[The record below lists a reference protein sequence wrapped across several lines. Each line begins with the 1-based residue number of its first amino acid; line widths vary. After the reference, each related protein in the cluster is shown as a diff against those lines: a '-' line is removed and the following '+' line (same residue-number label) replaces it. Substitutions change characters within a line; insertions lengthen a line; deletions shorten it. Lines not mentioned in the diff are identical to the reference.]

1 MNRKVLFAAALIFSS
16 LFLEIPAQQKDVS
29 NRTADI
35 QATFTD
41 SKFYSGT
48 FTGAAVA
55 RVCGQTD
62 PMHFMGKK
70 TLLFEY
76 PQDLP
81 PNQTISDV
89 RFFSDE
95 MVDGKKSSGLFFV
108 SVSLDATN
116 KPKVA
121 WVVDTTEPRDK
132 ASGLATVASKGGDL
146 ILTVKAVNWLGEKL
160 DLLVTCHPPK
170 K

>member
-1 MNRKVLFAAALIFSS
+1 MATVIAVTN
-16 LFLEIPAQQKDVS
+16 QKGGVGKTTS
-29 NRTADI
+29 
-35 QATFTD
+35 
-41 SKFYSGT
+41 
-48 FTGAAVA
+48 AVNIA
-55 RVCGQTD
+55 YYLAK
-62 PMHFMGKK
+62 MGKK

-95 MVDGKKSSGLFFV
+95 MVDGKKSSGLFFI

-132 ASGLATVASKGGDL
+132 ASGLATVASKGEDL